1 MLTGTR
7 NSAFNLEKNLARILD
22 TIEHDSFEKS
32 SFESKS
38 FIDMLDRYDM
48 SSETLDYYYYKKSK
62 LYSRFSIFDMISMD
76 ADSKSLVEFS
86 STVYSMKS
94 SQTQVTIKIKR
105 FVHVHTEINAM
116 YIHYFE
122 FHICILNIEF

>member
-7 NSAFNLEKNLARILD
+7 NSAFNLEAKLSRVLKSILK
-22 TIEHDSFEKS
+22 DSTEKC
-32 SFESKS
+32 FESKS

-62 LYSRFSIFDMISMD
+62 VYSRFSIFDMISVE
-76 ADSKSLVEFS
+76 ADNKSLVEFS

-94 SQTQVTIKIKR
+94 SQKQVTIKIKR
-105 FVHVHTEINAM
+105 FIHVHTEINAM
-116 YIHYFE
+116 
-122 FHICILNIEF
+122 